1 MTATLETVMGTNG
14 PGLEL
19 AAPRLTREQL
29 LVLHRAMVRTRK
41 LDERGM
47 KLQRQGRIG
56 FYVPSFGEEAAQI
69 GSVAALDA
77 ADWISPSYRQPGTA
91 LWRGVKPVEMLDNC
105 FGNAGDA
112 AKGRQMPVHYTFR
125 SRNFIS
131 IGSPIGTQIAHAAG
145 VAMAMKIRK
154 DGRACLT
161 YLGDGATS
169 SNDFHTGLNF
179 GGVFKAPCVFVCINN
194 QYAISLCVTGQTT
207 SVSMADK
214 AIAYG
219 MPGRRVDGNDVL
231 AVYSATKDAVDAARR
246 GEGPT
251 LLELFSFRMGPH
263 SSSDDPSRYRPKE
276 MEAEWAAKDPIQRF
290 EKWLITNGHADATAL
305 AAVHAAAEEEMSEA
319 AKESETKSAPAKETL
334 FDDVYATRPAML
346 EKQRTAL
353 LAEGDTHAADMNAA
367 FPL

>member
-1 MTATLETVMGTNG
+1 MTATLETVMGSDE
-14 PGLEL
+14 PGLVL
-19 AAPRLTREQL
+19 AAPRLTHEQF

-56 FYVPSFGEEAAQI
+56 FYVPSFGEEAAQV
-69 GSVAALDA
+69 GSVAATAA

-91 LWRGVKPVEMLDNC
+91 LWRGVKPEEMLDNC

-112 AKGRQMPVHYTFR
+112 AKGRQMPVHYSFR

-145 VAMAMKIRK
+145 VAMAMKIRG
-154 DGRACLT
+154 DGNVCLT

-179 GGVFKAPCVFVCINN
+179 GAVFKAPCVFVCINN

-214 AIAYG
+214 AVAYG
-219 MPGRRVDGNDVL
+219 MPGRRIDGNDVL
-231 AVYSATKDAVDAARR
+231 AVYSATRDAVEAARR
-246 GEGPT
+246 GDGPM
-251 LLELFSFRMGPH
+251 LLELYSFRMGPH
-263 SSSDDPSRYRPKE
+263 SSSDDPSRYRPKA
-276 MEAEWAAKDPIQRF
+276 MEDAWAAKDPIQRY
-290 EKWLITNGHADATAL
+290 EKWLIANGHADAGSL

-319 AKESETKSAPAKETL
+319 AKASESKPAPAKETL
-334 FDDVYATRPAML
+334 FDDVCAARSAML
-346 EKQRTAL
+346 EKQRAAL
-353 LAEGDTHAADMNAA
+353 LQEGDAHAADMNAA